1 MKAEIVLVT
10 FFHDKILFSDK
21 TFSTK
26 LTFSFI
32 DWPRSEIFI
41 SRKVD
46 KVNLRMKVEVVEIK
60 LAAQRHFSGFVASN
74 LMQKNVRKVFF
85 CKVFFFVPHFTILHF
100 ARIRAQPRYQ
110 RVVGWFGGVFG

>member
-10 FFHDKILFSDK
+10 FFFHDKILFSDK
-21 TFSTK
+21 TFSKK

-41 SRKVD
+41 SRKID

-60 LAAQRHFSGFVASN
+60 LAAQRNFSGFVASK
-74 LMQKNVRKVFF
+74 LPKWA
-85 CKVFFFVPHFTILHF
+85 LE
-100 ARIRAQPRYQ
+100 
-110 RVVGWFGGVFG
+110 